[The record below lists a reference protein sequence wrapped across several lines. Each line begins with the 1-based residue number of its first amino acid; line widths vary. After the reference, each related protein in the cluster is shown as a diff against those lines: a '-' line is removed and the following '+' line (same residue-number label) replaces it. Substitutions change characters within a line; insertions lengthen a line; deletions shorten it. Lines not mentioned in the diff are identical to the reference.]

1 MATETLIKVSYI
13 SKGEKLKML
22 RTGQKLSQ
30 RKLAKR
36 LGVTKSVISYYES
49 GDRYPSYDVLIR
61 MAHLFHV
68 TTDYLLDIGKEDIY
82 ILTTP
87 YFLNLFIKSPNFEP
101 VETPFIRF
109 SLFVKKVVASVACS
123 IDIPSLGSNCNNSL
137 RAFSTSANIL

>member
-1 MATETLIKVSYI
+1 MATETLIKVSCI

-36 LGVTKSVISYYES
+36 LGVAKSVISYYES

-68 TTDYLLDIGKEDIY
+68 TTNYLLDMEKVRMLDVS
-82 ILTTP
+82 
-87 YFLNLFIKSPNFEP
+87 NLSEEEIDVVINVIKALEN
-101 VETPFIRF
+101 
-109 SLFVKKVVASVACS
+109 KK
-123 IDIPSLGSNCNNSL
+123 
-137 RAFSTSANIL
+137 